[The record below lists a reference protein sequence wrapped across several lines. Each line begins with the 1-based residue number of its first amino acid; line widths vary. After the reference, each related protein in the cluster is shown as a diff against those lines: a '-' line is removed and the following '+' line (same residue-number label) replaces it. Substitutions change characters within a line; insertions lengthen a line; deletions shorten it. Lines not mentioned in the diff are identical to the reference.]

1 MLDPHGRILN
11 RGPTNTNTAPDFF
24 GISRSILPSNPR
36 ALRYQLTNSD
46 TRNCKRKLK
55 INK

>member
-1 MLDPHGRILN
+1 MLDPHGRILK

-36 ALRYQLTNSD
+36 ALRYTLTNSD